1 MKKILLFLS
10 VPIAAVLIAI
20 LALVIFVNPNQFKPL
35 IIEQAKAQT
44 GFDLVIDGDISW
56 SFFPHLGFSIG
67 KTQVLNSAEGFKQ
80 AQVVKFDEAAL
91 DVSVLPLLEKRLN
104 IGNVTLNGADIFI
117 QKLKDGRS
125 NLDIVKQSAEDKAT
139 QTPPS
144 SDATN
149 EPTESVNPASESPWE
164 ISLEGITVNNAKLV
178 MLDAANNSDLT
189 LSDVNFAL
197 SQFSFDEWSNA
208 EFDITGKQNQQTFA
222 VKGKTEF
229 KVSQDLAD
237 YQLRGTDV
245 EAQFKDP
252 STDIKKARF
261 TLDSFQFNSVSK
273 MALTVNGTASG
284 MNIDINQSASIM
296 LDKAMTE
303 LKVQNMNV
311 TGKVDGKSLP
321 LSPISI
327 DMNSDIRFDLAKQYL
342 DVALKKLSVN
352 ELNFDGSTQV
362 SLAPSIPKIV
372 FDIHSPE
379 INVDALLKQME
390 QAAPEKSETTAK
402 ASSSKKSS
410 NTNASASQ
418 VEPDLS
424 ATRTLDVTGKI
435 TIDKLTA
442 SNAKMQNVQ
451 TQFKVNRGV
460 IDLQKFAANLYQGSV
475 NANAK
480 IDARKDVATYTV
492 HKEIKGVQVQPLL
505 KDVAQM
511 DFVSGTGNITA
522 DIKGKSLIVDKAK
535 QNLAGVVKINFA
547 DGSFYGVNVAH
558 EIRSVQA
565 LFKGKKAEETKV
577 KKTDFSAVT
586 ATMNLSKGVMTTNNF
601 TAQSPLLRILGSG
614 QANYVNETVDFLVK
628 TSVVGTL
635 KGQGGK
641 DTDELKDI
649 TLPISIK
656 GTWTAPKIRPDLNA
670 ALDEQTK
677 QKAQAEIDRAKE
689 KAQKEVDRGLNK
701 LLGDDDSKQ
710 KDDVKKAAGD
720 LLNGLFK

>member
-35 IIEQAKAQT
+35 IIDQAKAQT

-67 KTQVLNSAEGFKQ
+67 KTQVLNPAEGFKQ

-91 DVSVLPLLEKRLN
+91 DVSVLPLLENRLN

-125 NLDIVKQSAEDKAT
+125 NLDIVKQSAEDKTT
-139 QTPPS
+139 QTSPS

-149 EPTESVNPASESPWE
+149 DETESVNPASESPWE

-178 MLDAANNSDLT
+178 MLDAESHSDLT

-197 SQFSFDEWSNA
+197 SQFSFDEWSKA

-229 KVSQDLAD
+229 KVSQDLSD
-237 YQLRGTDV
+237 YQLRGIDV

-273 MALTVNGTASG
+273 MALSVNGMVSG
-284 MNIDINQSASIM
+284 MSIDINQSASIM

-311 TGKVDGKSLP
+311 TGKVDGQSLP
-321 LSPISI
+321 LTPISI
-327 DMNSDIRFDLAKQYL
+327 DMNSDIRFDLTKQYL
-342 DVALKKLSVN
+342 DVVLKKLSVN

-362 SLAPSIPKIV
+362 SLAPNIPKIV

-390 QAAPEKSETTAK
+390 QVAPEKSETTK
-402 ASSSKKSS
+402 AATSKNSSS
-410 NTNASASQ
+410 TNVPTSQ

-435 TIDKLTA
+435 IIDKLTA
-442 SNAKMQNVQ
+442 NNVKMQDVQ
-451 TQFKVNRGV
+451 TQFQVNRGV
-460 IDLQKFAANLYQGSV
+460 IDLKKFAANLYQGSV
-475 NANAK
+475 SANAK
-480 IDARKDVATYTV
+480 IDARKDVSTYTI
-492 HKEIKGVQVQPLL
+492 HKEVKGVQVQPLL

-547 DGSFYGVNVAH
+547 DGSFYGINVAH

-565 LFKGKKAEETKV
+565 LFKGKKAEEIKV

-628 TSVVGTL
+628 TSVVGSL

-656 GTWTAPKIRPDLNA
+656 GTWTEPKIRPDLNA

-689 KAQKEVDRGLNK
+689 KAQKEVDRGLDK
-701 LLGDDDSKQ
+701 LLGNDDSKQ

>member
-35 IIEQAKAQT
+35 IIDQAKAQT

-67 KTQVLNSAEGFKQ
+67 KTQVLNPAEGFKQ

-91 DVSVLPLLEKRLN
+91 DVSVLPLLENRLN

-125 NLDIVKQSAEDKAT
+125 NLDIVKQSAEDKTT
-139 QTPPS
+139 QTSPS

-149 EPTESVNPASESPWE
+149 DETESVNPASESPWE

-178 MLDAANNSDLT
+178 MLDAESHSDLT

-197 SQFSFDEWSNA
+197 SQFSFDEWSKA

-229 KVSQDLAD
+229 KVSQDLSD
-237 YQLRGTDV
+237 YQLRGIDV

-252 STDIKKARF
+252 STDIKQARF

-273 MALTVNGTASG
+273 MALSVNGMASG
-284 MNIDINQSASIM
+284 MSIDINQSASIM

-311 TGKVDGKSLP
+311 TGKVDGQSLP
-321 LSPISI
+321 LTPISI
-327 DMNSDIRFDLAKQYL
+327 DMNSDIRFDLTKQYL
-342 DVALKKLSVN
+342 DVVLKKLSVN

-390 QAAPEKSETTAK
+390 QVAPEKSETTK
-402 ASSSKKSS
+402 AATSKNSSS
-410 NTNASASQ
+410 TNVPTSQ

-435 TIDKLTA
+435 IIDKLTA
-442 SNAKMQNVQ
+442 NNVKMQDVQ
-451 TQFKVNRGV
+451 TQFQVNRGV
-460 IDLQKFAANLYQGSV
+460 IDLKKFAANLYQGSV
-475 NANAK
+475 SANAK
-480 IDARKDVATYTV
+480 IDARKDVSTYTI
-492 HKEIKGVQVQPLL
+492 HKEVKGVQVQPLL

-547 DGSFYGVNVAH
+547 DGSFYGINVAH

-565 LFKGKKAEETKV
+565 LFKGKKAEEIKV

-628 TSVVGTL
+628 TSVVGSL

-656 GTWTAPKIRPDLNA
+656 GTWTEPKIRPDLNA

-689 KAQKEVDRGLNK
+689 KAQKEVDRGLDK
-701 LLGDDDSKQ
+701 LLGNDDSKQ